1 MGKLLIILF
10 SSPLED
16 QNIDTI
22 YKFAKAAVE
31 EHEVSIFCDLDAVY
45 NLVAGQTLPNQRT
58 PAEKL
63 AELIERG
70 VQVLVCQQSARR
82 RGLDVEE
89 GLIQGTMKSSLG
101 ELSRLV
107 EESDRVVSFPV

>member
-22 YKFAKAAVE
+22 YKFAKAAIE

-45 NLVAGQTLPNQRT
+45 NLMASQTLPNQRT
-58 PAEKL
+58 SPGKL
-63 AELIERG
+63 AELIEKG
-70 VQVLVCQQSARR
+70 VQVLICQESARR
-82 RGLDVEE
+82 RGLDVEK
-89 GLIQGTMKSSLG
+89 GLLKGTMKSSLS
-101 ELSRLV
+101 ELSQLV
-107 EESDRVVSFPV
+107 EESDRVVSFNV